1 MPRILNLEDNPIDAE
16 LIREKLWEYWPD
28 CRIER
33 VDTEMD
39 FIQALRRGQNRSGTG
54 GLFTTEF

>member
-1 MPRILNLEDNPIDAE
+1 MKEMPRILNLEDNPIDAE

-39 FIQALRRGQNRSGTG
+39 FIQALRGAKSIWYWRIIH
-54 GLFTTEF
+54 